1 MDWENREEFET
12 IVEKQ
17 YTLDVLDVETGE
29 EVKIKPEIETNGE
42 DEILL
47 SWEVQQRMATITDV
61 GSEVISAVQE
71 LVVMFVLSANKVCFE
86 IIDIFNTKYVVL
98 TVDLESFEDSIRGL

>member
-1 MDWENREEFET
+1 MDWENQEEFET

-29 EVKIKPEIETNGE
+29 EVKIKPEIEIDT

-98 TVDLESFEDSIRGL
+98 TVDLESFEDSIKGL

>member
-1 MDWENREEFET
+1 MDWENQEEFET

-29 EVKIKPEIETNGE
+29 EVKIKPEIEIDT

-86 IIDIFNTKYVVL
+86 ITDIFNTKYVVL
-98 TVDLESFEDSIRGL
+98 TVDLESFEDSIKGL